1 MDAIDLNSKP
11 RLSVYFDPNN
21 WQANNPMK
29 HPEIYQLNQAQ
40 LQGWAVDV
48 TEIRRKIVKKAENYE
63 RYTTTTK
70 KSSAKANSRRSIPH
84 SKPEDNPEGLLE
96 IQI

>member
-11 RLSVYFDPNN
+11 SLSVYFDPNN
-21 WQANNPMK
+21 WQANNPMQ
-29 HPEIYQLNQAQ
+29 HPEVYQLNQAQ
-40 LQGWAVDV
+40 LQGWGEDV
-48 TEIRRKIVKKAENYE
+48 TQIRMKIKKKAENYE
-63 RYTTTTK
+63 SYTTTSK
-70 KSSAKANSRRSIPH
+70 KSSFNTNSKRSIPN